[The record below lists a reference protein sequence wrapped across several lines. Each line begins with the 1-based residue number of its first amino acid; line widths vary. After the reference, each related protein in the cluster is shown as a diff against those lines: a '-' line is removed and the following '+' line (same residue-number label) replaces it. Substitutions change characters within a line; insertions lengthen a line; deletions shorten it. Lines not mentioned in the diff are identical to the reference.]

1 MRIITCFLVLCA
13 HTLWAQ
19 KGTDHDKFARKFYQL
34 YSYSEDKVETLLPD
48 KAALEFVSQKTGASL
63 DELMNRHEAVVKNL
77 KKQLYDLSLK
87 GNNKKNVID
96 NVSINVLEESP
107 VKKADLVIY
116 THWGAEKSAILLH
129 NCIRTDQ
136 GWYLGD
142 FVGIE
147 GETQAVANNRQV
159 EEKTNQIEAWLADP
173 AVDLKVLPEVHW
185 FGNLVFGSRNGN
197 PFYFFPQNPVPEA
210 EGIAFAEFTL
220 HKDGKYEGQNNFVKG
235 PSKQISGVWKLE
247 GNRISLSG
255 TFFEIYHAST
265 SKLILKD
272 ADGMYS
278 SYSNHDAAMKASSNA
293 NAGSGTQVPKPWT
306 GPDFHALPGQP
317 YTQYVNPELIG
328 KPVRG
333 FYIDQGGNKREAV
346 IKYQEPELLATATSA
361 LLLYKIAYNESGYT
375 EDETSNFYKPLLK
388 DSVVAFSMAGQ
399 VYVPVQLSART
410 WGILRKE
417 GAIRQVVVI
426 SKTSNGPQTGYLT
439 GTILD
444 KLEGKKENIASMM
457 LSFKSSMADLVTD
470 HKELADKI
478 RAKTEGYRMLQV
490 EKIAAEYNEW
500 YDKQYPGKVKY
511 LFNEDGSVAWKPAK

>member
-1 MRIITCFLVLCA
+1 
-13 HTLWAQ
+13 
-19 KGTDHDKFARKFYQL
+19 
-34 YSYSEDKVETLLPD
+34 
-48 KAALEFVSQKTGASL
+48 
-63 DELMNRHEAVVKNL
+63 
-77 KKQLYDLSLK
+77 
-87 GNNKKNVID
+87 
-96 NVSINVLEESP
+96 
-107 VKKADLVIY
+107 
-116 THWGAEKSAILLH
+116 
-129 NCIRTDQ
+129 
-136 GWYLGD
+136 
-142 FVGIE
+142 
-147 GETQAVANNRQV
+147 
-159 EEKTNQIEAWLADP
+159 
-173 AVDLKVLPEVHW
+173 
-185 FGNLVFGSRNGN
+185 
-197 PFYFFPQNPVPEA
+197 
-210 EGIAFAEFTL
+210 
-220 HKDGKYEGQNNFVKG
+220 
-235 PSKQISGVWKLE
+235 
-247 GNRISLSG
+247 
-255 TFFEIYHAST
+255 
-265 SKLILKD
+265 
-272 ADGMYS
+272 
-278 SYSNHDAAMKASSNA
+278 
-293 NAGSGTQVPKPWT
+293 
-306 GPDFHALPGQP
+306 
-317 YTQYVNPELIG
+317 LIG